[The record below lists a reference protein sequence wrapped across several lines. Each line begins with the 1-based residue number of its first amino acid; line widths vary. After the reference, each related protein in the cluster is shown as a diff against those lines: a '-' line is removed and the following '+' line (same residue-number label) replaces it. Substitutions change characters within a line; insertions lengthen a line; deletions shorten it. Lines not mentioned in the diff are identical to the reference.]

1 MPANPLGV
9 ALRNR
14 RAGHHAL
21 VWARPDLQAPQN
33 FTLTSPAF
41 DHGTPIPEKHR
52 GRPFSANISPALN
65 WTQPPAGTI
74 DLLLIVQDP
83 DVPFGKP
90 ATHALT
96 LGIDPA
102 LNGIPENALT
112 NPSPI
117 PGIRHGKGPLGRRGW
132 AGPLPLRSH
141 GPHTYAFQ
149 LFALDQ
155 TPNLPDPFTLHDVTT
170 AIKGHT
176 IGRARLDGTYEIR

>member
-14 RAGHHAL
+14 RAGQHTL
-21 VWARPDLQAPQN
+21 VWARADLQAPEN

-41 DHGTPIPEKHR
+41 GHGTPIPEKHR
-52 GRPFSANISPALN
+52 GRLLRPNISPALD
-65 WTQPPAGTI
+65 WTPPPPGTVE
-74 DLLLIVQDP
+74 LVLIVQDP

-102 LNGIPENALT
+102 RGGIPENALT
-112 NPSPI
+112 QPSPI
-117 PGIRHGKGPLGRRGW
+117 PGIQHGKGALGRRGW
-132 AGPLPLRSH
+132 AGPMPPRSH
-141 GPHTYAFQ
+141 GPHAYAFQ
-149 LFALDQ
+149 VFALDRA
-155 TPNLPDPFTLHDVTT
+155 PGLPAGFTLDDAIA
-170 AIKGHT
+170 AIKDHA

>member
-14 RAGHHAL
+14 RAGHHTLA
-21 VWARPDLQAPQN
+21 WARPDLQAPDN

-41 DHGTPIPEKHR
+41 EHGAPIPEKHR
-52 GRPFSANISPALN
+52 GRLRGPNISPALA
-65 WTQPPAGTI
+65 WTRPPAGTAELF
-74 DLLLIVQDP
+74 LLVQDP

-90 ATHALT
+90 ATHALA

-102 LNGIPENALT
+102 LEGLPDNALAE
-112 NPSPI
+112 PSPI
-117 PGIRHGKGPLGRRGW
+117 AGIRHGKGPLGRRGW
-132 AGPLPLRSH
+132 AGPMPIRSH
-141 GPHTYAFQ
+141 GPHSYVFQ

-155 TPNLPDPFTLHDVTT
+155 APDLPAGCTLDDVL
-170 AIKGHT
+170 AAAKGHV